1 MFKILSLFQSF
12 EFSLVTL
19 LFERWDVDEFPS
31 CLLRVVSYR
40 MTFTL
45 KRKWKCLSCVWL
57 SATPWTIQTMEFSR
71 PDPGVSSLS
80 LLQGTFP
87 TQGSNPGLL
96 HCRWILHQLS
106 CEGSFLHY
114 QALTKVII
122 CFGIVILLI
131 GLPFSRCRWVLCS
144 ALVLLLQSLNSWVYS
159 YYCCYYYFN
168 K

>member
-96 HCRWILHQLS
+96 HCRQILYQLS
-106 CEGSFLHY
+106 RQGSPRTLEWVAY
-114 QALTKVII
+114 
-122 CFGIVILLI
+122 
-131 GLPFSRCRWVLCS
+131 PFSSRS
-144 ALVLLLQSLNSWVYS
+144 SWPRNRTRVSCIAGGFFTNWAVRGAFYIIQL
-159 YYCCYYYFN
+159 
-168 K
+168 